1 MSNEST
7 TERREFTRSNGID
20 FPQIRYATMLKL
32 KVVRLENI
40 VLGTDPKPRH
50 LTKSALVLNIKLCVT
65 KLYQGSV
72 TAQEIWQRLL
82 AEFADVAAS
91 NVQSPLGK
99 FNSYR
104 MNPDHKVTTH
114 VNVFRQMAEEL
125 RGVRQPQ
132 SIDIIVSKIIQTLPP
147 SYAVFETMWSGLPV
161 ADLTMANLTAKLSEE
176 ERKLNDRS
184 KRNTV

>member
-1 MSNEST
+1 VEGVAPVTNQAEIET
-7 TERREFTRSNGID
+7 W
-20 FPQIRYATMLKL
+20 
-32 KVVRLENI
+32 
-40 VLGTDPKPRH
+40 
-50 LTKSALVLNIKLCVT
+50 VT
-65 KLYQGSV
+65 KDLQAQQLIYYNIEPTYQSSIEGSV
-72 TAQEIWQRLL
+72 TAQEMWQRLL

-125 RGVRQPQ
+125 RGVGQPQ

-184 KRNTV
+184 KRNTI